1 MTTFTTS
8 LLASDWGNLDAC
20 KQHLQDIGRLQLKQV
35 LSPQGAEL
43 VSKAAELA
51 LFHLSI
57 NSGAKSFDLA
67 LNELETLSG
76 TQMAQ
81 MTALV
86 HAGARDGFQYY
97 FDTYRLSDEVDAGK
111 LQAGPLFD
119 LYRELNSEPILNVF
133 RQLSDEPAIE
143 FCDAQ
148 VTRYRPGH
156 FLTEHD
162 DDMAG
167 KGRVL
172 AFVLNLT
179 VTWRSDWGGLLL
191 FHGHDGHIEAGFSPV
206 FNALNVFTVPQSHS
220 VSLVAPFAG
229 GCRYSVTGWA
239 RKRVE

>member
-1 MTTFTTS
+1 MTTFPTS
-8 LLASDWGNLDAC
+8 LLASDWDNLDAC
-20 KQHLQDIGRLQLKQV
+20 KQQLQGIGRLQLKRV

-43 VSKAAELA
+43 VRKAAELA
-51 LFHLSI
+51 PFRLSV
-57 NSGAKSFDLA
+57 NSGAKSLDLT
-67 LNELETLSG
+67 LDELDNLSG
-76 TQMAQ
+76 QQLAQ

-86 HAGARDGFQYY
+86 HAGARKGFQYC
-97 FDTYRLSDEVDAGK
+97 FDTYRLSDEVDTGK

-119 LYRELNSEPILNVF
+119 LYRELNSEPMLNVF

-162 DDMAG
+162 DDVVG

-179 VTWRSDWGGLLL
+179 VKWRSDWGGLLL
-191 FHGHDGHIEAGFSPV
+191 FHGADGVVNGGFGPT
-206 FNALNVFTVPQSHS
+206 FNALNVFKVPQSHS
-220 VSLVAPFAG
+220 VSLVAPFAD

-239 RKRVE
+239 RRRI